1 MFQLL
6 NLLTSTPIKHS
17 TTIANCCITA
27 LYEYNANIC
36 FKNIITVICSPLLE
50 ISKNDQNVLKNE
62 NEVEKCIENL
72 TKCFVTVEAKFKQL
86 PCELLIYVALPLF
99 SLYNNFRQSA
109 CAEKI
114 KIKQLILLLLYEESL
129 RNNLFAVFLGHN
141 ITNNYGNRL
150 KSKFGPSGGIEI
162 IGIDETYKYEEFA
175 DSLFDLTFTIEVL
188 SNKLF
193 CYLLKFLSNS
203 IELDQ
208 QNLLETEDDII
219 DKIKKQLAAIK
230 LLSSLA
236 NISAVQEA
244 QVENPTSL
252 FCFIKSL
259 FNQYIKKNQ
268 TSSDESDCEILY
280 VSLMLIKIIL
290 NERKKPLNWTIFN
303 DFVIFLKECCISKYI
318 SSQLLLLTRELIK
331 LIETQ
336 GKSEQKHYE
345 DLSVNCKSLNKFEQ
359 ALKDLID
366 PLLPVRAH
374 GLITLTKLIENM
386 DPYAMAR
393 KAILLQLFTVE

>member
-36 FKNIITVICSPLLE
+36 FKNIVAVICNPLLE

-72 TKCFVTVEAKFKQL
+72 TKCFITVEAKFKQL
-86 PCELLIYVALPLF
+86 PCELLTHVAVPLF
-99 SLYNNFRQSA
+99 SLYNNFRQSV

-129 RNNLFAVFLGHN
+129 RNNLFAVFLGHS

-150 KSKFGPSGGIEI
+150 KSRFGPSGGIEI
-162 IGIDETYKYEEFA
+162 IGIDETCKYEEFA

-188 SNKLF
+188 STKLF
-193 CYLLKFLSNS
+193 SYLLKFLSNS

-219 DKIKKQLAAIK
+219 DKIEKQLAAIK

-290 NERKKPLNWTIFN
+290 NERKKPLNWAIFS
-303 DFVIFLKECCISKYI
+303 DFVIFLKECCISNI

-386 DPYAMAR
+386 DPYAIAR

>member
-1 MFQLL
+1 M

-36 FKNIITVICSPLLE
+36 FKNIVAVICNPLLE

-72 TKCFVTVEAKFKQL
+72 TKCFITVEAKFKQL
-86 PCELLIYVALPLF
+86 PCELLTHVAVPLF
-99 SLYNNFRQSA
+99 SLYNNFRQSP

-129 RNNLFAVFLGHN
+129 RNNLFAVFLGHS
-141 ITNNYGNRL
+141 ITNNYGNHL
-150 KSKFGPSGGIEI
+150 KSRFGPSGGIEI
-162 IGIDETYKYEEFA
+162 IGIDETCKYEEFA

-188 SNKLF
+188 STKLF
-193 CYLLKFLSNS
+193 SYLLKFLSNS

-219 DKIKKQLAAIK
+219 DKIEKQLAAIK

-290 NERKKPLNWTIFN
+290 NERKPLNWAIFS
-303 DFVIFLKECCISKYI
+303 DFVIFLKECCISNI

-345 DLSVNCKSLNKFEQ
+345 DLSVNYKSLNKFEQ

-386 DPYAMAR
+386 DPYAIAR